1 MPEEEN
7 MNPQPAEPS
16 PPVPAPAPPTQEAPN
31 ASRFAHFKSWYS
43 AHKRLSIPLTILI
56 LILILAAVP
65 YTRYTAAGL
74 VEKKDFSVK
83 VLDDATSA
91 PVSGA
96 TVTVGSISA
105 DTDSAGVAT
114 LRHVRVGDK
123 TVLITKKYYKDG
135 ILKVTVPIF
144 GQKKMPSV
152 KLAATGRQVKV
163 TIINGINHKPL
174 KDVDISVADITAKTD
189 DNGSALIVL
198 PVGIAEQK
206 AKLSRDGFNAAQV
219 SIKISPN
226 DIQDNQ
232 FSLTPAGKVY
242 FLSKLSGRIDVVKT
256 NLDGT
261 DRETVLAGTGKEN
274 ERGTVLL
281 ASRDWKYLALLS
293 RRAGANDTLYM
304 ISTADNSLSVI
315 EEGSYDFTLAGW
327 AGDNFIYTDS
337 RSDAQLWK
345 PGQDVL
351 KSFNAP
357 TKKLKVLDQTT
368 GSGTSNSDYVGQ
380 LIGDVYAYEDQ
391 IFYIMNWNSSFDD
404 ANMTKL
410 ATKQVTFN
418 SVKPDGTAKKAIHS
432 FGLTPGDQAASISV
446 DEQVISPDNIEL
458 HFSNGGKEEFY
469 SYQNG
474 QVKADASMSSQDFY
488 GKDYPTYLLSPSGG
502 NTFWAEPRDGKNT
515 LFVGDDEGHSPKQ
528 VATLSDYS
536 PYGWYTDKYL
546 LVSKNNSEL
555 YIMGRDGGQA
565 PVKISDYHKPALT
578 FQGYGGGYGG
588 L

>member
-114 LRHVRVGDK
+114 LRHVRVGGK

-198 PVGIAEQK
+198 PAGIAEQK

-274 ERGTVLL
+274 ERRTILL

-515 LFVGDDEGHSPKQ
+515 LFVGDDEGHNPKQ